1 VTSKHISITEEVYR
15 LLSLAKL
22 EDESFSDVI
31 RHLVKRSKL
40 SSSAGLWS
48 DLSEEELSL
57 LRVDP

>member
-1 VTSKHISITEEVYR
+1 VTSKNISISEEVYR

-31 RHLVKRSKL
+31 RRLVKKSNL

-48 DLSEEELSL
+48 DLSEEELFL
-57 LRVDP
+57 LRVDR